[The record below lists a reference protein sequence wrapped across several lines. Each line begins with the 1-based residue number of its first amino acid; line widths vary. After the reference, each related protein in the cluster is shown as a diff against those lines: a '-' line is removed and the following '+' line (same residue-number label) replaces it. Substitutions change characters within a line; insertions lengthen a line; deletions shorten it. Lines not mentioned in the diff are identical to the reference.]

1 MNSKKEKTKK
11 KDCRVEEVSHPGVGW
26 SKNGGWVAEN
36 VYKVKW
42 NDIEEEFFKEIWKIS
57 MRDIKHTQRMKRR

>member
-11 KDCRVEEVSHPGVGW
+11 RDCRVEEVSHRGVGFEE
-26 SKNGGWVAEN
+26 WVGFVEN

-42 NDIEEEFFKEIWKIS
+42 NDIKEEF
-57 MRDIKHTQRMKRR
+57 IKKYGRFR